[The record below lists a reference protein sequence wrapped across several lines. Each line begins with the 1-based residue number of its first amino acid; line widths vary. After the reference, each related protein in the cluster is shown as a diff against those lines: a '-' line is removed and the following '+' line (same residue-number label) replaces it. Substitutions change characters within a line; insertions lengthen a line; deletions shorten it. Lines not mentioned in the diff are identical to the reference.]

1 MTDEM
6 KKKIGERIKA
16 ARKAKGLSQE
26 VLGEK
31 LEVSFQAVSSWETGK
46 FIPDAFS
53 RKWMVR
59 YTEETD
65 RYYPAILDA
74 VKKVP
79 EWNNAW
85 WLLRYQLTTMTEAF
99 KRLLS

>member
-1 MTDEM
+1 MAAEA
-6 KKKIGERIKA
+6 GELQFQPYVYL
-16 ARKAKGLSQE
+16 RKGPVKCLDRVNNVAGM
-26 VLGEK
+26 
-31 LEVSFQAVSSWETGK
+31 A
-46 FIPDAFS
+46 DAFS

-99 KRLLS
+99 KRLL